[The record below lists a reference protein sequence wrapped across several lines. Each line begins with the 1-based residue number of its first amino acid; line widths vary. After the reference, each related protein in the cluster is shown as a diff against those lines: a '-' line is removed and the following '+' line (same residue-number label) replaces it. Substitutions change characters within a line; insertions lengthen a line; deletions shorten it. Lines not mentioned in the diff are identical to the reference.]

1 MHPTFLSASLFNQTE
16 VSAATS
22 ICCYWAR
29 CSIWFCASAQ
39 SKVKHGIVS
48 QSDQEAVSRA
58 SRPIVDLKAGIANGT
73 WGRAFSTCFPRS
85 SPSTRSP
92 EHDTKA
98 PLTDVDAPKHPP
110 ADAPQRVVCPSG
122 PLVTS
127 TGSPL
132 DATQVLENREADYQA
147 KRGRKAAVEYLK
159 YLGSGRDIGY
169 TARQILDSTGAKARL
184 MIPSSCCLNARGT
197 ACSGGGLRASLYCA
211 GTLSA
216 LDNRYGTYIAPVLQL
231 SAYMTGLSGG
241 SWAITSLATS
251 NLGPTSIYDIVMGRN
266 GAPGWKLDLNLIFPS
281 LWHLLPFNINII
293 PSLSGCAENRS
304 QSLAGRL
311 LGHHFLPGTTRA
323 SFFSSTA
330 PNDNGLLFDAI
341 KSTSKFRAFEM
352 PYPIVV
358 TTSRVKAWDQFKVF
372 GDYIPMKNTIFE
384 ISPYSFGSYDPS
396 LSAHIPTEYMG
407 SDAEGGKTRGGR
419 TCVNGFDSASFIM
432 GCSAG
437 LFTAI
442 ESMLRPDTRM
452 FSKILE
458 FIHWATRG
466 DKQEDFL
473 TSRVKL
479 TVSLRH
485 PAAGMRL
492 LSDVV
497 PNTFHGYNPRLRGS
511 REFESAENHH
521 LYLTD
526 GGMNGENIPLA
537 PLLVK
542 ARRLDTIFAIDASH
556 DTKKS
561 WPNGESLHRTW
572 ERIRLTAN
580 GYTDFPPVPPTP
592 FHFVAWGLTTRPV
605 FFGCE
610 VRDAHVN
617 QPGSYPI
624 IIYLPNAP
632 VQHSR
637 YSTNT
642 ATMQMAYSNSDTE
655 AFLANAHMNAMKGYP
670 MGNAGSDPHYRTA
683 LKCAIVDRARQ
694 RASLKRSRI
703 CAAMLARC
711 KWTGEEEAEPDLWDR
726 KQSTGR

>member
-1 MHPTFLSASLFNQTE
+1 MRPTFLSASLFNQTE
-16 VSAATS
+16 VNAATS
-22 ICCYWAR
+22 TCCYCAR
-29 CSIWFCASAQ
+29 CSIWFCALAQ
-39 SKVKHGIVS
+39 SGI
-48 QSDQEAVSRA
+48 
-58 SRPIVDLKAGIANGT
+58 
-73 WGRAFSTCFPRS
+73 
-85 SPSTRSP
+85 
-92 EHDTKA
+92 
-98 PLTDVDAPKHPP
+98 
-110 ADAPQRVVCPSG
+110 
-122 PLVTS
+122 
-127 TGSPL
+127 
-132 DATQVLENREADYQA
+132 VLENREADYQA
-147 KRGRKAAVEYLK
+147 KRGMKSAGEYRK

-169 TARQILDSTGAKARL
+169 TTQQTLEILAQQPRL
-184 MIPSSCCLNARGT
+184 GT

-251 NLGPTSIYDIVMGRN
+251 NLGPTSIYDIVLGKN
-266 GAPGWKLDLNLIFPS
+266 GAPGWKLDFNLIFPS
-281 LWHLLPFNINII
+281 IKHLIPFNANII
-293 PSLSGCAENRS
+293 RDLHAKTRAHFSVTLIDYWGKHWLDFRASLSECAGNHS
-304 QSLAGRL
+304 QPLAGRL

-323 SFFSSTA
+323 SFFSQSA

-341 KSTSKFRAFEM
+341 KSTSKFKEFEM

-358 TTSRVKAWDQFKVF
+358 TTTRVKAWDQFKVF
-372 GDYIPMKNTIFE
+372 GDFIPSRTR
-384 ISPYSFGSYDPS
+384 PYSFGSFDPS

-407 SDAEGGKTRGGR
+407 SDAEGGKSRGGL

-442 ESMLRPDTRM
+442 ESMLRPDTNT
-452 FSKILE
+452 FNKILKS
-458 FIHWATRG
+458 IRWAMRG

-473 TSRVKL
+473 TSRGQSGVR
-479 TVSLRH
+479 SQARF
-485 PAAGMRL
+485 
-492 LSDVV
+492 
-497 PNTFHGYNPRLRGS
+497 PNTFHGYKPRVRVS

-542 ARRLDTIFAIDASH
+542 ARRLDTIFAIDGSQ
-556 DTKKS
+556 DTKES

-572 ERIRLTAN
+572 ERISNTAN
-580 GYTDFPPVPPTP
+580 RFSDFLPVPATP
-592 FHFVAWGLTTRPV
+592 LLFVKWGLTTRPV
-605 FFGCE
+605 FYGCH
-610 VRDAHVN
+610 VRDARVH

-624 IIYLPNAP
+624 IIYIPNSP

-642 ATMQMAYSNSDTE
+642 KTTQMAYSNADTE
-655 AFLANAHMNAMKGYP
+655 AFLANAHMNAMKGYL
-670 MGNAGSDPHYRTA
+670 GKGKVGSDPSFRIA

-694 RASLKRSRI
+694 RGNIQRSQV
-703 CAAMLARC
+703 CTKLLARC
-711 KWTGEEEAEPDLWDR
+711 K
-726 KQSTGR
+726 